1 MSTLETQGFSQPGAL
16 IAATV
21 ASILLAACTAAPLK
35 PDGSLQA
42 REKLTRLQADPNLAS
57 RAPVAIKEAE
67 VAVRLAETP
76 QPDKELE
83 ASHVYIADRK
93 VDTAEALA
101 QTRYAE
107 DQLVVLQAQGEK
119 SRLDART
126 READQEKR
134 QAALAR
140 REGAEDRADAV
151 QARLDT
157 GAAQTAAAS
166 SDLQSA
172 ELQRQIDLLRAKPT
186 DRGLVLTLGDV
197 MFMSGRADL
206 KSGTQGNLNKLVAF
220 LDKYPDRT
228 AVIEGYTDSVGSE
241 DYNQGLSERR
251 ADSVRSYLVGQGIAS
266 PRLVSSGKGES
277 NPVASNDSASGR
289 QENRRVEVVIDS
301 NVALR

>member
-1 MSTLETQGFSQPGAL
+1 MSTLKTQGFIQPGAL
-16 IAATV
+16 VAAAV
-21 ASILLAACTAAPLK
+21 ASILLAACSSAPLK

-76 QPDKELE
+76 QSDKEVA
-83 ASHVYIADRK
+83 ASRVYIADRK
-93 VDTAEALA
+93 VDTAVALA
-101 QTRYAE
+101 ETRFAE
-107 DQLVVLQAQGEK
+107 DQQVGLKAQGEK

-126 READQEKR
+126 READQEKSKT
-134 QAALAR
+134 ALAL
-140 REGAEDRADAV
+140 REGAEDKADAA

-157 GAAQTAAAS
+157 GAAQAAAAN

-197 MFMSGRADL
+197 MFMSGKADL

-251 ADSVRSYLVGQGIAS
+251 ADAVRAYLVGQGVAS
-266 PRLVSSGKGES
+266 PRLTASGKGKS

-289 QENRRVEVVIDS
+289 QENRRVEVVID
-301 NVALR
+301 NKVALR